1 MSDQP
6 KPAIGSIGWTDLTIP
21 NAGQVRDF
29 YSAVV
34 GWKSDG
40 LDMGGYQDY
49 VMSEPESG
57 KPSAGVCHARG
68 ANEGLPLVWLVYFT
82 VANLEAS
89 LAETTARGGTVLRQ
103 PTNAGGQGRY
113 AVIRDPAGAVAALY
127 QSN

>member
-6 KPAIGSIGWTDLTIP
+6 KPAIGSIGWTDLTIA
-21 NAGQVRDF
+21 NAGQLRDF

-49 VMSEPESG
+49 VMAEPDSG
-57 KPSAGVCHARG
+57 KPTAGVCHAKG
-68 ANEGLPLVWLVYFT
+68 SNEGLPSVWLVYFT
-82 VANLEAS
+82 VADLEAS
-89 LAETTARGGTVLRQ
+89 LTATTAQGGTVLRQ